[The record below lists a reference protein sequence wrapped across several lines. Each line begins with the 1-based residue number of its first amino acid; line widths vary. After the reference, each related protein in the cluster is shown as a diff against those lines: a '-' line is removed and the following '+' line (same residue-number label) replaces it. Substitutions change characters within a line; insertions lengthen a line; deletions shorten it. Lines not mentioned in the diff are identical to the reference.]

1 MIDHTAPQAKKNL
14 SFGGSIVITFLTFL
28 GETATLAYMSLVYL
42 VRGRLN
48 IRETIN
54 QMSAI
59 GADSLSIVM
68 ITTLSTGAVFAYYTA
83 DIFIHFG
90 AANYIGGTL
99 TLSFLM
105 ELGPLLAGVTV
116 SARIGAA
123 IAAEIGSMVVTE
135 QVDALRSM
143 AVSPIRYLV
152 LPRIV
157 ACVLML
163 PVLGVF
169 ADLAGVGGSFLMALY
184 HGVPGQTFLESA
196 RTFVTERDMI
206 KGLVKTIWFGFTIAV
221 IACHQGLKTE
231 GGAVGV
237 GRSTTRSVVLCVML
251 IFISDFFLAQL
262 LSGASITIR

>member
-1 MIDHTAPQAKKNL
+1 
-14 SFGGSIVITFLTFL
+14 
-28 GETATLAYMSLVYL
+28 
-42 VRGRLN
+42 
-48 IRETIN
+48 
-54 QMSAI
+54 
-59 GADSLSIVM
+59 
-68 ITTLSTGAVFAYYTA
+68 
-83 DIFIHFG
+83 
-90 AANYIGGTL
+90 
-99 TLSFLM
+99 
-105 ELGPLLAGVTV
+105 
-116 SARIGAA
+116 
-123 IAAEIGSMVVTE
+123 
-135 QVDALRSM
+135 M